1 MKAIY
6 KKLLKIKNPVLID
19 VRHTDIPSLDKY
31 RILYPD
37 GKCEYSFILRYY
49 TQFSYFQFSRSCFQ
63 ESTLEDT
70 VKGMERYDVMNKI
83 VKIQEIK

>member
-6 KKLLKIKNPVLID
+6 KKLLKIKNPVLIE
-19 VRHTDIPSLDKY
+19 VIYTGIPSLGRY

-37 GKCEYSFILRYY
+37 GKCEYFFITSY
-49 TQFSYFQFSRSCFQ
+49 TQFNRSCFQ
-63 ESTLEDT
+63 KPTLEAT
-70 VKGMERYDVMNKI
+70 VEQMEDYDVLMCEI

>member
-6 KKLLKIKNPVLID
+6 KKLLKIKNPVLIE
-19 VRHTDIPSLDKY
+19 VIYTGIPSLGRY

-37 GKCEYSFILRYY
+37 GKCEYFFIIDYY
-49 TQFSYFQFSRSCFQ
+49 AEFRRSCFQ
-63 ESTLEDT
+63 ESTLEAT
-70 VKGMERYDVMNKI
+70 VKGMECYDAMLKI